1 MADLLGTRKNSS
13 PYQLAAANPIH
24 STSNGRLAPN
34 FLVHPPDSNRGSF
47 MMDCLSPNG
56 RHNAANGGE
65 ECSPVL
71 GHKTAPNS
79 CAIHGGNS
87 RLLSSKVSI
96 ACQTV
101 SPPSPAMPVHLTPP
115 AGFDVDDECIS
126 PSSDNCDSPMTSWR
140 GTAVDLHHHVH
151 HIQPSH
157 SKKASNNPQVI
168 NPEDKKT
175 LHFLISFSALQ
186 QWMRCINPNH
196 FHHHHHHHDPPTLP
210 ITLTHNP
217 IEDNSSS
224 GRTAAALL
232 FHPPQYQCAICQ
244 HNASLYRALSNP
256 NLLARPHSS
265 AAHASSSHAVSRGDS
280 HKDQELDDSP
290 EDTETENNPNEIDL
304 DLEEDEELT
313 PPLPP
318 LLDLKQP
325 RPNRMA
331 SMANANAVSKDVS
344 EANLRDISGLREP
357 LYSDLKSSLNRLN
370 NTVHWKSS
378 TLERKKSAE

>member
-1 MADLLGTRKNSS
+1 MADLLGHRKNSS

-79 CAIHGGNS
+79 CAIHGGNP

-101 SPPSPAMPVHLTPP
+101 TPPSPGMPVHLTPP

-175 LHFLISFSALQ
+175 FIFNLFFCAAAMDAMHQPKPFS
-186 QWMRCINPNH
+186 P
-196 FHHHHHHHDPPTLP
+196 
-210 ITLTHNP
+210 
-217 IEDNSSS
+217 SSS
-224 GRTAAALL
+224 SSRSPNAA
-232 FHPPQYQCAICQ
+232 
-244 HNASLYRALSNP
+244 
-256 NLLARPHSS
+256 
-265 AAHASSSHAVSRGDS
+265 
-280 HKDQELDDSP
+280 
-290 EDTETENNPNEIDL
+290 
-304 DLEEDEELT
+304 
-313 PPLPP
+313 
-318 LLDLKQP
+318 
-325 RPNRMA
+325 
-331 SMANANAVSKDVS
+331 
-344 EANLRDISGLREP
+344 
-357 LYSDLKSSLNRLN
+357 N
-370 NTVHWKSS
+370 NTDPQSHRGQFFVGTTTARLAASDCSSS
-378 TLERKKSAE
+378 TLPSSTVSMCDLPA